1 MATLTGNKIKDT
13 YSSLI
18 KFSDNGIASGTLQLL
33 SDGAGNSI
41 GISVDTSG
49 NISSAAVGTLI
60 GTSSTDVVGASLL
73 NVSGN
78 GTSGQSL
85 LSDGDGS
92 FSWGSPSVTIAD
104 GSITTAKLADDAVDS
119 DKIADGAVD
128 TVHIADDNVTF
139 AKLEDRYTAKSTT
152 GSTSGTISID
162 WSAATT
168 FEFTASLTGATTISF
183 TNFKQGQVIG
193 IYGLT
198 AAQVITLDSD
208 AATSETFNRI
218 GTSEYDGTGTNFLQ
232 VACVDDSATAVFNYS
247 VITYTADT
255 TP

>member
-18 KFSDNGIASGTLQLL
+18 KFSDNGIASGSLQLL

-49 NISSAAVGTLI
+49 NISSSAVGTLV
-60 GTSSTDVVGASLL
+60 GTTSSNVVNATMLD
-73 NVSGN
+73 VSGN
-78 GTSGQSL
+78 GTNGQSL

-104 GSITTAKLADDAVDS
+104 GSITTAKLADD
-119 DKIADGAVD
+119 
-128 TVHIADDNVTF
+128 NVTF
-139 AKLEDRYTAKSTT
+139 AKIEDRYTAKVEKSD
-152 GSTSGTISID
+152 TSGAVSID
-162 WSAATT
+162 WSAGTT
-168 FEFTASLTGATTISF
+168 FEFTASLTGATELDF

-198 AAQVITLDSD
+198 AAQTITLDSD

>member
-1 MATLTGNKIKDT
+1 MAKQTINIGTTANDGTGDPIRSAFDKTN
-13 YSSLI
+13 
-18 KFSDNGIASGTLQLL
+18 DNFTELY
-33 SDGAGNSI
+33 DGAG
-41 GISVDTSG
+41 V
-49 NISSAAVGTLI
+49 
-60 GTSSTDVVGASLL
+60 
-73 NVSGN
+73 
-78 GTSGQSL
+78 
-85 LSDGDGS
+85 
-92 FSWGSPSVTIAD
+92 
-104 GSITTAKLADDAVDS
+104 ADDS
-119 DKIADGAVD
+119 
-128 TVHIADDNVTF
+128 VTF
-139 AKLEDRYTAKSTT
+139 AKLSDRYTAKVDKSD
-152 GSTSGTISID
+152 TSGTVSID

-198 AAQVITLDSD
+198 AAQTITLDSD

>member
-1 MATLTGNKIKDT
+1 MAKTVINVG
-13 YSSLI
+13 
-18 KFSDNGIASGTLQLL
+18 
-33 SDGAGNSI
+33 
-41 GISVDTSG
+41 
-49 NISSAAVGTLI
+49 SSANDGTGDPLR
-60 GTSSTDVVGASLL
+60 TAMQSTNSNINEIYSLF
-73 NVSGN
+73 
-78 GTSGQSL
+78 
-85 LSDGDGS
+85 GDGTTLAIS
-92 FSWGSPSVTIAD
+92 GDATVSSGALTIAND
-104 GSITTAKLADDAVDS
+104 AVENAMVADDAIDS
-119 DKIADGAVD
+119 PQIADGAVD

-139 AKLEDRYTAKSTT
+139 AKIEDRYTARSTT

-168 FEFTASLTGATTISF
+168 FEFTASLTGATTLNF

-198 AAQVITLDSD
+198 AAQTITLDSD

>member
-49 NISSAAVGTLI
+49 NISSATVGTLI

-119 DKIADGAVD
+119 DKIADGAID
-128 TVHIADDNVTF
+128 TVHIADDQITY
-139 AKLEDRYTAKSTT
+139 AKLGTEFTTAAAL
-152 GSTSGTISID
+152 SGTSVD
-162 WSAATT
+162 WATATT
-168 FEFTASLTGATTISF
+168 FT
-183 TNFKQGQVIG
+183 K
-193 IYGLT
+193 
-198 AAQVITLDSD
+198 TL
-208 AATSETFNRI
+208 
-218 GTSEYDGTGTNFLQ
+218 G
-232 VACVDDSATAVFNYS
+232 
-247 VITYTADT
+247 ADT
-255 TP
+255 TLTFANVSTGMQINLVISGNYTLTLPSSVKELTNASTYDGSGENLISIVSTNGNTEQFATINKVA